1 MATIISNMTQV
12 FNVVIAVFSDVLTA
26 ITNNVILVAPVILS
40 IFGGIVLF
48 SIKKIRSMGLRAGGR
63 RRRR

>member
-1 MATIISNMTQV
+1 MATIISNMTTV
-12 FNVVIAVFSDVLTA
+12 FNVVIQVFSDVLST
-26 ITNNVILVAPVILS
+26 ITNTPILIVPVILS

-48 SIKKIRSMGLRAGGR
+48 SIKKIRSMGLKSGGR

>member
-1 MATIISNMTQV
+1 MATIITNMTTV
-12 FNVVIAVFSDVLTA
+12 FNVVIGVFSDVLTA

-48 SIKKIRSMGLRAGGR
+48 SIKKIRSMGLRSGGR